1 MKYHLIKTFLLTFII
16 SLPSIYSKDKED
28 VYFSNLPVLIKEGG
42 EYKQQLVAKL
52 KADNEGK
59 ITFLHENKIILSSNF
74 KNGDNQFILT
84 LPAVTDREEIEVGVR
99 LNEGATENH
108 SVEMSPVSKKWTV
121 YLVQHSHTDIGYTRP
136 QSEILAEQMRYIDYA
151 LDYCD
156 QTDHLPDDAKFRWTC
171 ESSWVTREYIRT
183 RPQSQIDRLMK
194 RIEEGRI
201 EVTAMFANMSEII
214 DENSMID
221 FLQPMKELKDAGI
234 PISTAMQNDVNG
246 IAWCMPD
253 YFKNSGVKYL
263 IMGINE
269 TRSIRPFD
277 IPTCFWWES
286 PSGERLLSFRGEHY
300 MTANFFN
307 IHTDNVDT
315 TRFISILSDLD
326 DRGYPLDRIGIQFSG
341 YFTDNAPPST
351 IACKFV
357 DDWNRRYEYP
367 KLRMA
372 TAGEFMEYVDTNHGD
387 ELPVYRNAWLDWWS
401 DGFGSISR
409 ETAEIRKTQN
419 QVQSDEGL
427 LSMVALLDGEL
438 PQNLQKKIDHIKE
451 NIIFYNEHTVGAA
464 ESISQPF
471 SENTVRQW
479 LQKGAYAWEAV
490 KQSTL
495 LHEEALARL
504 QPFMKKSSTPLIY
517 VLNPLGWK
525 HSGQVELFI
534 DEEIFPVSGNH
545 TITDIAT
552 NEPVPFQLINKRV
565 EGAYWLLDVKDVPP
579 LGFKALKVETDKRS
593 DPLKELQSPGNE
605 VLENSFYKIIV
616 DTNSGAISSLYDKKL
631 NRELLDKTNGYHIG
645 QLVRETSEVRDKA
658 PFIRKTVSNVKIDEI
673 KYGPVFQS
681 IQITSD
687 LDGFRS
693 GTAGS
698 PRGIDC
704 EIRLYNN
711 VKKIELNY
719 TAHKEIL
726 TDPEA
731 LYVSFPFQLDESQ
744 IVFET
749 IGGILSQGEQLPGS
763 SSDWNVL
770 QNFVS
775 VRGTPG
781 QIIVV
786 SNEAPLWQ
794 FSDFN
799 MGKFERYPKPGKPWL
814 YSFVMNNYWMT
825 NFRAYQEGAFSW
837 SYQLTSTTDTSNS
850 YATKYARGE
859 RNGIA
864 SRTFPA
870 GQEKIDTPLLE
881 TLELNL
887 PENVLLA
894 NIRPSLNGDNS
905 LLLHL
910 REVDGV
916 PARLNVSE
924 SKNIDLANSIEVNAL
939 GEKIG
944 SLPYPLELKPYEVRF
959 IKVFLK

>member
-1 MKYHLIKTFLLTFII
+1 MKYNFFRIILLILFI
-16 SLPSIYSKDKED
+16 SSPSIYSMNKEE
-28 VYFSNLPVLIKEGG
+28 VSFTNLPVLIKESR
-42 EYKQQLVAKL
+42 EYKQQMVAKF
-52 KADNEGK
+52 KAVNEGK
-59 ITFLHENKIILSSNF
+59 ITFLHGGEEILSTSF
-74 KNGDNQFILT
+74 KSGNNQFILT
-84 LPAVTDREEIEVGVR
+84 LPAIMEPKEIEIGIR
-99 LNEGATENH
+99 FNEEAIVNKT
-108 SVEMSPVSKKWTV
+108 VEMIPVDKKWTI
-121 YLVQHSHTDIGYTRP
+121 YFVQHSHTDIGYTRP

-156 QTDHLPDDAKFRWTC
+156 QTDYLYDDARFRWTC

-183 RPQSQIDRLMK
+183 RPQSQIDRLLK
-194 RIEEGRI
+194 RIKEGRI
-201 EVTAMFANMSEII
+201 EVTGMFANMSEII

-221 FLQPMKELKDAGI
+221 FLQPLKELKDVGI
-234 PISTAMQNDVNG
+234 PITTAMQNDVNG

-277 IPTCFWWES
+277 IPTSFWWES
-286 PSGERLLSFRGEHY
+286 PSGERILSFRGEHY

-307 IHTDNVDT
+307 IHTNHVDT
-315 TRFISILSDLD
+315 TKFLSILSDLED
-326 DRGYPLDRIGIQFSG
+326 KGYLLDRIGIQFSG

-351 IACKFV
+351 MACQFV
-357 DDWNRRYEYP
+357 EDWNRRYEYP

-372 TAGEFMEYVDTNHGD
+372 TAKEFMEYVDKNHGE

-419 QVQSDEGL
+419 LVQTDEGL
-427 LSMVALLDGEL
+427 LSMVALFDGEL

-464 ESISQPF
+464 ESISHPF

-504 QPFMKKSSTPLIY
+504 QPFMKKGSTPLIY
-517 VLNPLGWK
+517 VLNPLGWE

-545 TITDIAT
+545 TITDIST

-565 EGAYWLLDVKDVPP
+565 EGAYWLLDVKDIPA
-579 LGFKALKVETDKRS
+579 LGFKALKVETDKNS
-593 DPLKELQSPGNE
+593 NPLKKPQSPGNE
-605 VLENSFYKIIV
+605 VLENSFYKIII
-616 DTNSGAISSLYDKKL
+616 DTKSGAISSLYDKEL

-658 PFIRKTVSNVKIDEI
+658 PFIRETVSNVKIDEI

-687 LDGFRS
+687 LDGFRI

-698 PRGIDC
+698 PGGIDC

-749 IGGILSQGEQLPGS
+749 IGGILTQGEQLPGS
-763 SSDWNVL
+763 SSDWNVA

-775 VRGTPG
+775 VHGAPG

-786 SNEAPLWQ
+786 SNETPLWQ

-837 SYQLTSTTDTSNS
+837 SYQITTTTDTTNS
-850 YATKYARGE
+850 YATKYAMGE
-859 RNGIA
+859 RKSFA

-870 GQEKIDTPLLE
+870 GHEEIDTPLLE

-905 LLLHL
+905 LFLHL

-916 PARLNVSE
+916 PARLNAPR
-924 SKNIDLANSIEVNAL
+924 SKSINPTNSVDVNAL
-939 GEKIG
+939 GEIIG
-944 SLPYPLELKPYEVRF
+944 SLSYPLELKPYEVRF